1 MFDDFTEIDDFV
13 EIDISEA
20 YELSHG
26 SKIEDLCNDA
36 YPFLINDIL
45 KYIEEMKKID
55 ESLSLTEIIV
65 NYSFKK
71 KIDLKLIGD
80 AISEDEYFKQFIKK
94 DSEFR
99 GILSSE
105 SDMEVDW

>member
-1 MFDDFTEIDDFV
+1 MDSIEMFDDFV

-26 SKIEDLCNDA
+26 DKIEDLCDEA
-36 YPFLINDIL
+36 YPFLINNIL
-45 KYIEEMKKID
+45 EYIEEMKKED
-55 ESLSLTEIIV
+55 DTLSLIEIIV
-65 NYSFKK
+65 NYSFKN

-80 AISEDEYFKQFIKK
+80 AISEDEYFKQFIQK

-99 GILSSE
+99 GIIGTE
-105 SDMEVDW
+105 KEIDW